1 MRIFASMRSFAC
13 ASFLCAR
20 YKSLSFVNLQQ
31 QNEEQAV
38 KLSRKIVSNVDKSC
52 LGLRLYQYQTC
63 PYCCKV
69 RAFLDYFGFS
79 YEVVE
84 VNPVTR
90 SQIKFSDYKK
100 VPIVRTPCFHQ
111 PLIESSLIISILAT
125 YLVRPELSFSDAV
138 ELYPKHVKKDEKTG
152 KEVTDFLNKYFVMWG
167 ETKLDDGQMRDVRD
181 EREWREWVDTYFVH
195 LISPNVYRTW
205 SDSLATFRWFEQV
218 GEWERNFPTWERILA
233 VYVGAAAMWGISKR
247 LKKRHHIV
255 DEREEMRKAFDKF
268 MKAKGP
274 ERKFM
279 GGEQPNLADLALF
292 GACNSFFGCI
302 AFSEMCQY
310 DKRLV
315 EWFEAM
321 NMAVKEARGKKLL
334 EAKCKFAK
342 DGK

>member
-1 MRIFASMRSFAC
+1 MRLFASMRSFAC

-38 KLSRKIVSNVDKSC
+38 KLSRKIVSNVDKSG
-52 LGLRLYQYQTC
+52 LSLRLYQYQTC

-69 RAFLDYFGFS
+69 RAVLDYFGFS

-90 SQIKFSDYKK
+90 SQINFTDYKK
-100 VPIVRTPCFHQ
+100 VPIVRTPCYEH

-125 YLVRPELSFSDAV
+125 YLVKPELSFSDAV
-138 ELYPKHVKKDEKTG
+138 ELYPKHVSKDAKTG
-152 KEVTDFLNKYFVMWG
+152 KEVTDWLNKYFVMWG
-167 ETKLDDGQMRDVRD
+167 DTKLDDGQMRDVRD
-181 EREWREWVDTYFVH
+181 EREWREWVDTHFVH

-218 GEWERNFPTWERILA
+218 GEWERNFPTWERVLA

-292 GACNSFFGCI
+292 GACNSFYGCI

-321 NMAVKEARGKKLL
+321 NLAVKEARGKKLL
-334 EAKCKFAK
+334 EAKCKFVK
-342 DGK
+342 GGK

>member
-1 MRIFASMRSFAC
+1 MRIFANIRSFAC

-20 YKSLSFVNLQQ
+20 YKSFSFANLQQ

-52 LGLRLYQYQTC
+52 FNLRLYQYQTC

-90 SQIKFSDYKK
+90 SQIDFTDYKK
-100 VPIVRTPCFHQ
+100 VPIVRIACYHQ

-125 YLVRPELSFSDAV
+125 FLVRPELSFTDIV
-138 ELYPKHVKKDEKTG
+138 QLYPEQVKKDAKTG
-152 KEVTDFLNKYFVMWG
+152 KEVTEHLNKYFVMWG
-167 ETKLDDGQMRDVRD
+167 DTKLDNGQMRDVRD
-181 EREWREWVDTYFVH
+181 EREWREWVDNHFVH
-195 LISPNVYRTW
+195 LISPNVYRTL
-205 SDSLATFRWFEQV
+205 SDSLATFRWFSQV

-255 DEREEMRKAFDKF
+255 DEREEMREAFDKF

-274 ERKFM
+274 DRKFM
-279 GGEQPNLADLALF
+279 GGDQPNLADLALF
-292 GACNSFFGCI
+292 GACNSFFGCV
-302 AFSEMCQY
+302 AFSEMCQN
-310 DKRLV
+310 DKRLR
-315 EWFEAM
+315 EWFDAM
-321 NMAVKEARGKKLL
+321 SVAVREARGKGLL
-334 EAKCKFAK
+334 EERCKALKAKE
-342 DGK
+342 